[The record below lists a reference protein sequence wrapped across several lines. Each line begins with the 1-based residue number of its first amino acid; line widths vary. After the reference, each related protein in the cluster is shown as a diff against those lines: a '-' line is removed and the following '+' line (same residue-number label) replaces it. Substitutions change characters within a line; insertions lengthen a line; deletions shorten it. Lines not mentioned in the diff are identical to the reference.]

1 MKLLKFIFARDLTAA
16 PYYRGVRYNE
26 VSARREWLYSLLRL
40 IVAEQLWIKSLNST
54 KSLGTPGLPFDA
66 NVPPQISAGIVRRG
80 FSRVYFSPMYL
91 RLWQLLITLQ
101 VTFYNR
107 YRLHFFLFL
116 CSVTRH
122 KRTRLFCRIIILWE
136 DSWTCPEFKQLWCN
150 AFIPFPRI
158 FISLNEFVTSYRAGY
173 FDRFFIPSG
182 GRVRH
187 FVMQKAWRF
196 LYPS

>member
-1 MKLLKFIFARDLTAA
+1 MFGIFVHYSTRPIYD
-16 PYYRGVRYNE
+16 
-26 VSARREWLYSLLRL
+26 VSMNLFCWPPSVDMFNIL
-40 IVAEQLWIKSLNST
+40 
-54 KSLGTPGLPFDA
+54 PGL
-66 NVPPQISAGIVRRG
+66 
-80 FSRVYFSPMYL
+80 
-91 RLWQLLITLQ
+91 LWQPLLTVSFSFISRLQ
-101 VTFYNR
+101 WTR
-107 YRLHFFLFL
+107 SKLHFTTVIVSIFFL

-187 FVMQKAWRF
+187 FVIQKAWRF